1 MKSDCDSEVAV
12 IIIHDCGKE
21 KMVLRIEIIVMMM
34 MMIW

>member
-1 MKSDCDSEVAV
+1 MTTVTTTEAV

-34 MMIW
+34 MMM